1 MTPKI
6 AIDINECVTAFV
18 IVPSFAPTGA
28 TTEIAASDKP
38 SARDHLTLRIDDG
51 SAGARPCRLL
61 STLDF
66 PQRPFDAPVGNEP
79 DNRYQH
85 IDCNRQPR
93 KDER

>member
-38 SARDHLTLRIDDG
+38 SARDHLTLRTMTEVPERG
-51 SAGARPCRLL
+51 RALALHVRLPAALFRCAGR
-61 STLDF
+61 
-66 PQRPFDAPVGNEP
+66 E
-79 DNRYQH
+79 
-85 IDCNRQPR
+85 
-93 KDER
+93 

>member
-18 IVPSFAPTGA
+18 IAPSFAPTGA

-51 SAGARPCRLL
+51 SAGARPCAC
-61 STLDF
+61 S
-66 PQRPFDAPVGNEP
+66 
-79 DNRYQH
+79 
-85 IDCNRQPR
+85 PR
-93 KDER
+93 